1 MVVWGQ
7 VKLAFSSPQG
17 SEKVVE
23 ILGPLQSFG
32 EAIMFLDRPCPVFA
46 EALADTL
53 LLHIGASA
61 VLDQLSQDPNFARK
75 LLAGMAIRLHS
86 MIRDVES
93 ISLNSSVQRVIG
105 YLLQEVHSTP
115 CAPGAEQTLTLP
127 TSKQVIAS
135 RLNLTPE
142 TLSRIFHQL
151 SETGL
156 ITVQGKHITLHDVD
170 ALSHYEG

>member
-93 ISLNSSVQRVIG
+93 ISSIPACSGSSAICCRR
-105 YLLQEVHSTP
+105 ST
-115 CAPGAEQTLTLP
+115 APPAP
-127 TSKQVIAS
+127 RRPS
-135 RLNLTPE
+135 RP
-142 TLSRIFHQL
+142 
-151 SETGL
+151 
-156 ITVQGKHITLHDVD
+156 
-170 ALSHYEG
+170 